1 MFRAWADP
9 QTVAMT
15 ASRNPFLT
23 SAGAVFLGSLLGLAL
38 TAQEI
43 LIRSAGMR

>member
-1 MFRAWADP
+1 MLRAGADP
-9 QTVAMT
+9 QTVAMST
-15 ASRNPFLT
+15 SFRT

-43 LIRSAGMR
+43 VIRLAGTS